1 MLCTWSRKG
10 RLENTGK
17 FLAHL
22 TAMKSRRAD
31 VSWMPS
37 RLQGDAGNSGSL
49 PVTSMFSSAMKEE
62 VGTLG
67 PALWRPGAR
76 THAHRPPTYHPL
88 VPA

>member
-10 RLENTGK
+10 RLENTVK

-37 RLQGDAGNSGSL
+37 RLQGDAGNSESL
-49 PVTSMFSSAMKEE
+49 LVTSIFSSAIKEE
-62 VGTLG
+62 IWTLVLLCG
-67 PALWRPGAR
+67 SQ
-76 THAHRPPTYHPL
+76 
-88 VPA
+88 V